1 MKKRYF
7 RVRVLSGVMVAMM
20 AMSSLTPL
28 MVNAAELPEEEQS
41 VVEEISDET
50 MPEEPTEES
59 NQESTE
65 ELTSEELAEANEE
78 SAQEDENEDEQNEE
92 AGKSEEEANITEE
105 LKTAESTEELE
116 KEETTEEEK
125 EDEYFVVSFID
136 SIDNIT
142 FATVEVNKNE
152 SVTEL
157 PEAPAHEGYKFYTYD
172 GNYWD
177 VIQNEEV
184 TAIYVENEKLPP
196 RHERIFAEID
206 GVYVEHIIESQDEEL
221 DIPWKDGTT

>member
-28 MVNAAELPEEEQS
+28 MVNAAELPEEEQA

-65 ELTSEELAEANEE
+65 ELTSEEIASEELAEANEE

-92 AGKSEEEANITEE
+92 AGKSEESEEEANITEE
-105 LKTAESTEELE
+105 LKTAKSTEEPE
-116 KEETTEEEK
+116 KDTKAFYATNTVVKESRQDFKPGDIDKFTVIIFIEGDDPDCTNALIGGEMKMHMEITEEHV
-125 EDEYFVVSFID
+125 D
-136 SIDNIT
+136 
-142 FATVEVNKNE
+142 
-152 SVTEL
+152 
-157 PEAPAHEGYKFYTYD
+157 
-172 GNYWD
+172 
-177 VIQNEEV
+177 
-184 TAIYVENEKLPP
+184 
-196 RHERIFAEID
+196 
-206 GVYVEHIIESQDEEL
+206 
-221 DIPWKDGTT
+221 